1 MCSTMLVKVLR
12 EQARQSLFVS
22 QLFPNFIP
30 ASSESSP
37 SKCAIFDIET
47 KAVIPWGK
55 LNLYICQ
62 YTMLLHTSSLSF
74 LKYWMKSFVL
84 SLGQLVFDENWKRI
98 LLCSALSAE
107 LRLRRKMSRKRE
119 QPNKISI
126 AKIQQKYIKW
136 QNMPNT
142 QDKTEKIQ
150 LVAQT

>member
-98 LLCSALSAE
+98 LLCPALSAE
-107 LRLRRKMSRKRE
+107 LRLRRKMSPKRE
-119 QPNKISI
+119 QPIKYLSPRYNKNTLNDRPCQ
-126 AKIQQKYIKW
+126 IQRMIFFRKFC
-136 QNMPNT
+136 
-142 QDKTEKIQ
+142 
-150 LVAQT
+150 